1 MSHPIR
7 KSTFP
12 FEVEVEG
19 LNPEEKNLI
28 KDIYITELGYV
39 MVSIFNEEKKVCV
52 NYICGEL
59 KNILPAKIKIK
70 EEVNPQSSLLQPS
83 RDDRFSSS
91 L

>member
-12 FEVEVEG
+12 FAVEVEG
-19 LNPEEKNLI
+19 INPEEKNLL

-39 MVSIFNEEKKVCV
+39 MASVFNEEKKIYV

-59 KNILPAKIKIK
+59 KNILPPKIKIK
-70 EEVNPQSSLLQPS
+70 EEVVPQSSPLQPS